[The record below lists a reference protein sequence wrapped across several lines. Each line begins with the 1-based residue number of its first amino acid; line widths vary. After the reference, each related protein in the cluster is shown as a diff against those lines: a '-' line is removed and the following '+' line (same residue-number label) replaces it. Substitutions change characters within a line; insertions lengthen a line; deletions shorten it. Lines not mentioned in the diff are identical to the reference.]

1 MYAVI
6 MAGGKGTRFW
16 PLSRE
21 RKPKH
26 LIDIIGAGSIIQQT
40 VNRIRP
46 LISAENILIVTA
58 ESHAGELI
66 RQLPDI
72 PRRNVIVEPA
82 GKNTAPCIGLAAIHV
97 RKRTPDDVMVVLPSD
112 HLITDEEQFRSLL
125 ASAAEIAEA
134 GDDLIAIGIKPRRP
148 ETGYGYLE
156 QGELAATARQESFYK
171 VRSVREKPDLPE
183 AESFIKSG
191 NFLWNSGMFVW
202 TVSAVMRALSI
213 WLPDLFRGLREI
225 EEALETDRE
234 RDVVDHVYRSIDP
247 ISIDH
252 GVMEKANNILLARGD
267 FGWSDVGSWDA
278 LWEVAIKDEAGNAV
292 KGNTPFVGIN
302 ARNSLVRGSGKLIA
316 LVGVEDLIVVET
328 DDSLLICRRGASQ
341 DVKKVVEI
349 LGAERKT
356 DYL

>member
-26 LIDIIGAGSIIQQT
+26 LLDIIGAGSIIQQT
-40 VNRIRP
+40 VDRIRP

-82 GKNTAPCIGLAAIHV
+82 GRNTAPCIGLAAIHI

-134 GDDLIAIGIKPRRP
+134 GEDLIAIGIKPRRP

-156 QGELAATARQESFYK
+156 
-171 VRSVREKPDLPE
+171 
-183 AESFIKSG
+183 
-191 NFLWNSGMFVW
+191 
-202 TVSAVMRALSI
+202 
-213 WLPDLFRGLREI
+213 
-225 EEALETDRE
+225 
-234 RDVVDHVYRSIDP
+234 
-247 ISIDH
+247 
-252 GVMEKANNILLARGD
+252 
-267 FGWSDVGSWDA
+267 
-278 LWEVAIKDEAGNAV
+278 
-292 KGNTPFVGIN
+292 
-302 ARNSLVRGSGKLIA
+302 
-316 LVGVEDLIVVET
+316 
-328 DDSLLICRRGASQ
+328 
-341 DVKKVVEI
+341 
-349 LGAERKT
+349 
-356 DYL
+356 